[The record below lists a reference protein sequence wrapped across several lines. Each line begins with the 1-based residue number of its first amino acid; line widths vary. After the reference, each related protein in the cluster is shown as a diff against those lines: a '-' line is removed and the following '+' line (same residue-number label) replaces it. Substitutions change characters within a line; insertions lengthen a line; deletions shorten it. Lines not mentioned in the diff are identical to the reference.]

1 MLHLGIFPSSF
12 RDIYKCHKKVR
23 LNQENLFRNVQ
34 THISSNTTLH
44 DVELIPLLSIKYAY
58 FVRNKMFHGEIPDS
72 TFKIHKNNEDI
83 EIDRLN
89 DILSTLIFELLNNND
104 MLR

>member
-1 MLHLGIFPSSF
+1 MEKFLIVHLK
-12 RDIYKCHKKVR
+12 YTK
-23 LNQENLFRNVQ
+23 
-34 THISSNTTLH
+34 TT
-44 DVELIPLLSIKYAY
+44 
-58 FVRNKMFHGEIPDS
+58 
-72 TFKIHKNNEDI
+72 EDI